1 MALFVSF
8 VAICL
13 LPRLLDVMNTR
24 IYNPLFHSDLVFR
37 FSKWYNVEKSNAK
50 ITNDFVDDILRRKK
64 IAYQNDKL
72 NKSKSPDAEAEE
84 EGASFKK
91 PQVFIDQLLKLS
103 MEGNFFTDQEVK
115 DEANTIVATVSPRV
129 ALIPQPV
136 TGEFLSQGYESTALI
151 TSYCLLMLAM
161 YPEMQDK
168 CYEEIQ
174 SVLPNKEDD
183 LSYDDLSKLD
193 YVERCL
199 KETMRLF
206 PTVPVVARK
215 VDMDFQLSEY
225 RWPVRLRGR
234 NS

>member
-1 MALFVSF
+1 
-8 VAICL
+8 
-13 LPRLLDVMNTR
+13 MNTR
-24 IYNPLFHSDLVFR
+24 MYNPLYHSDLVFR
-37 FSKWYNVEKSNAK
+37 LSKWYNVEKTNAK
-50 ITNDFVDDILRRKK
+50 ITNDFVEDILRRKK
-64 IAYQNDKL
+64 DVYQTEKL
-72 NKSKSPDAEAEE
+72 NKSNSAEAEE

-103 MEGNFFTDQEVK
+103 MEGNIFTDQEVK
-115 DEANTIVATVSPRV
+115 DEANTIVATVSHFIAPK
-129 ALIPQPV
+129 LLFPDLKSNSIQPK
-136 TGEFLSQGYESTALI
+136 QGYESTALI

-168 CYEEIQ
+168 CYEEIR

-183 LSYDDLSKLD
+183 LCYDDLSKLD

-215 VDMDFQLSEY
+215 VDMDFQMSECVCS
-225 RWPVRLRGR
+225 RPHWGQTLI
-234 NS
+234 